1 MNKLSIGIVGLTGK
15 MGQRVKNLLDIDSYA
30 ICSGGVSSSSNVK
43 DFENIVERSDIVIDF
58 SHNDATE
65 LAVKVC
71 QNNKKPLVSGTT
83 ALSNQCID
91 AIKSAANDIP
101 IMHASNFCVSIYL
114 MSRFIADVAK
124 ILPDADIDI
133 LETHHKMKKDAP
145 SGTALFLK
153 NSMEKDNINMISRRC
168 GNCVGEHIVSFFS
181 EDEVLSITHQAFNR
195 DIFAR
200 GAINVAKWL
209 VQQPSGLYSM
219 GDYVCSNLKK

>member
-1 MNKLSIGIVGLTGK
+1 MSKLSIGIVGLTGK
-15 MGQRVKNLLDIDSYA
+15 MGQRVKNLLDSDDSVV
-30 ICSGGVSSSSNVK
+30 CHGGVSSLSNDK
-43 DFENIVERSDIVIDF
+43 DFEDIIGHSDVVIDF

-65 LAVKVC
+65 LAVEICKKY
-71 QNNKKPLVSGTT
+71 KKPLVSGTT
-83 ALSNQCID
+83 ALSNRCLD
-91 AIKSAANDIP
+91 AIKNAANDIP

-124 ILPDADIDI
+124 VLPDADVDI

-181 EDEVLSITHQAFNR
+181 EDEVLSINHQAFNR

-209 VQQPSGLYSM
+209 VNQPNGLYSM
-219 GDYVCSNLKK
+219 GDYVCLNLKK